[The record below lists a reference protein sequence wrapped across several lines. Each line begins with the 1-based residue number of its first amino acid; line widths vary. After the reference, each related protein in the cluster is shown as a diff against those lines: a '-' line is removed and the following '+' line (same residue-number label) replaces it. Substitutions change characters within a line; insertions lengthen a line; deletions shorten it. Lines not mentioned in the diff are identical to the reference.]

1 MGLLRKANVVTH
13 LLDPAGASLAVL
25 LHQMQINVF
34 YIALDCNCGAHW
46 AREPLPPRS
55 VHVVTNNYA
64 LSTFLS
70 FLACLEDEKWLVCM
84 YTGCCL
90 ITPKS
95 KSSKNRANR
104 HDVWHS
110 QICCTL
116 LSLSHRCVVVF
127 VTYQRWH
134 HPDCELPCGNPL
146 TPHNCLTAFASVKI
160 CACVSLICLRG
171 AAICWG
177 GGRSNGDCL
186 SSESLTGWSAGLD
199 TDNCLKEEEKKKK
212 YNK

>member
-1 MGLLRKANVVTH
+1 MLSHICSTQLRLHLWFFYTKCKYIFFTSHLTVTMEH
-13 LLDPAGASLAVL
+13 IELVNPCLRG
-25 LHQMQINVF
+25 HF
-34 YIALDCNCGAHW
+34 K
-46 AREPLPPRS
+46 

-70 FLACLEDEKWLVCM
+70 FLACLEDEKRLVCM

-104 HDVWHS
+104 HDVWHN

-134 HPDCELPCGNPL
+134 HSDCELPCGNPL
-146 TPHNCLTAFASVKI
+146 TPHNCLTAFASIKI

-177 GGRSNGDCL
+177 GGHSNGNCL
-186 SSESLTGWSAGLD
+186 SSESLTGWSAGLN
-199 TDNCLKEEEKKKK
+199 TDNCLKEKKI
-212 YNK
+212 